1 MPPVVDDNLNTLPLQ
16 HPVGWRPWARR
27 HALLLAAIVFF
38 TFYSGT
44 VLRRGRTNLWFDCFG
59 KAAHRMVARQSI
71 HHIERDAY
79 AYPPFMALA
88 AIPLAQL
95 PGMSSLVGYYALN
108 AVAGCCTIALAWR
121 LAGAPSLTGLP
132 RRWWTVV
139 AAGLVIGF
147 RYLLAPLDNV
157 QPDLMLAA
165 IVMFGV
171 WQLWHG
177 RDVRAAVWL
186 GVATAM
192 KCTPLLFAPY
202 LVWRGRPRAALL
214 LVLVAVGLNLLPD
227 LLFPQTSGR
236 SYVTDWRETFLGG
249 VANSAPGDWHSD
261 LVLNQSLGG
270 LVQRY
275 YRWGLATNW
284 RELAANQAPLD
295 AGTARQLQLTVLGI
309 GAALVALTAWRC
321 GRPFR
326 RAGTLGPQ
334 SAPPIAWSLER
345 TPIEAGAIV
354 ALMLLLSPMSGK
366 AHYAVLFLPIFLIC
380 RLHAEQHGLGIRLV
394 AIALWLTGPLVAKDL
409 LGKTL
414 GDLLLAWGVTTWF
427 AIFCLIGM
435 GLAIARC
442 RREESAATP
451 ALSETRVTSRA
462 A

>member
-1 MPPVVDDNLNTLPLQ
+1 MPPVIDSDFCALPLRTS
-16 HPVGWRPWARR
+16 GRWRHWAKR

-38 TFYSGT
+38 ALYSGT
-44 VLRRGRTNLWFDCFG
+44 VLRRGRTNLWFDCYYQ
-59 KAAHRMVARQSI
+59 AAGRMMARQSI

-88 AIPLAQL
+88 SIPLAQL

-108 AVAGCCTIALAWR
+108 AIAGACAIALAWR

-132 RRWWTVV
+132 RRWWVV
-139 AAGLVIGF
+139 LVAGLVIGF

-157 QPDLMLAA
+157 QPDLVLAA
-165 IVMFGV
+165 LVMFGV

-177 RDVRAAVWL
+177 RDLRAAVWL

-214 LVLVAVGLNLLPD
+214 LVAVAVGLNMLPD
-227 LLFPQTSGR
+227 RLFPQTSGR
-236 SYVTDWRETFLGG
+236 SYLSDWRETFLGG

-284 RELAANQAPLD
+284 RELAASQAPLD
-295 AGTARQLQLTVLGI
+295 AGTARSLQLTVLGI
-309 GAALVALTAWRC
+309 GAALVALTAWGC

-326 RAGTLGPQ
+326 RAVSLTPQ
-334 SAPPIAWSLER
+334 SQPPIAWSLQR
-345 TPIEAGAIV
+345 TPIEAGAV
-354 ALMLLLSPMSGK
+354 VTLMLLLSPMSGK
-366 AHYAVLFLPIFLIC
+366 AHYAILFLPIFLIC
-380 RLHAEQHGLGIRLV
+380 RLHSDERGLGVRLV

-427 AIFCLIGM
+427 AIFCLLGM
-435 GLAIARC
+435 GLAMARC
-442 RREESAATP
+442 RREEAADTP
-451 ALSETRVTSRA
+451 ARSEPRTTSRA

>member
-1 MPPVVDDNLNTLPLQ
+1 MPGTIESDHYALPLRTDA
-16 HPVGWRPWARR
+16 GWRHWAKR

-38 TFYSGT
+38 AIYSGT
-44 VLRRGRTNLWFDCFG
+44 VLRRGRTNLWFDCYYQ
-59 KAAHRMVARQSI
+59 AAERMMARQSI

-108 AVAGCCTIALAWR
+108 AAAGACAIALAWR
-121 LAGAPSLTGLP
+121 LAGAPALTGLP
-132 RRWWTVV
+132 RRWWAVL
-139 AAGLVIGF
+139 AAGLVMGF

-157 QPDLMLAA
+157 QPDLVLAA
-165 IVMFGV
+165 LVMFGV
-171 WQLWHG
+171 WQLWNG
-177 RDVRAAVWL
+177 RDLRAAIWL

-214 LVLVAVGLNLLPD
+214 LVVVAVCLNLLPD
-227 LLFPQTSGR
+227 LFFPQASGR

-295 AGTARQLQLTVLGI
+295 ARTARGLQLTVLGI
-309 GAALVALTAWRC
+309 GATLVMLAAWRS
-321 GRPFR
+321 GRPLH
-326 RAGTLGPQ
+326 RAATLG
-334 SAPPIAWSLER
+334 SRSVPPIAWSLER

-354 ALMLLLSPMSGK
+354 TLMLLLSPMSGK

-380 RLHAEQHGLGIRLV
+380 RLHSEQRGMGIRVV

-409 LGKTL
+409 LGKSL

-427 AIFCLIGM
+427 AIVCLLGM
-435 GLAIARC
+435 GLAMARC
-442 RREESAATP
+442 RREESASTP
-451 ALSETRVTSRA
+451 SLTEPLATSRA